1 MTEVTWETVNQKER
15 WIMATTAMKLSD
27 TASGSTQNS
36 AYLIELTAKRWKGL
50 MLVAFVLG
58 VLGVSVMIWQI
69 WVGVYRP
76 LIESGFTLGTSP
88 LSGFGH
94 ALSSLGGILGILI
107 FVSSLAIGFYAKFM
121 AWWRHG

>member
-1 MTEVTWETVNQKER
+1 
-15 WIMATTAMKLSD
+15 MATTAMKLPV

-36 AYLIELTAKRWKGL
+36 TYLIELTAKRWKGL

-76 LIESGFTLGTSP
+76 LIESGFTLGT
-88 LSGFGH
+88 
-94 ALSSLGGILGILI
+94 
-107 FVSSLAIGFYAKFM
+107 
-121 AWWRHG
+121 